1 MGWDC
6 VDFYLMWEE
15 IGSLPNWVRVWGV
28 VGEKPKTLPVVIS
41 LGSYYYKV
49 IKYLY

>member
-1 MGWDC
+1 MGWDR
-6 VDFYLMWEE
+6 VDFYLMWGE
-15 IGSLPNWVRVWGV
+15 IGSLPNWVRVWV

>member
-15 IGSLPNWVRVWGV
+15 IGSLPNWVRVWGLS
-28 VGEKPKTLPVVIS
+28 ERNPKLS
-41 LGSYYYKV
+41 L
-49 IKYLY
+49 L